1 MTTEVRPRRE
11 VAALASPVGSLVAG
25 EIPTD
30 ALFPYP
36 TFAGGEAR
44 QVRALIASLQDFARE
59 AIDAREIEDR
69 EWIGDEV
76 VRGLGERGLMGLGV
90 PAEYGGEGLSLLGWA
105 HVFEAFGELDPTLAL
120 VVGIHQAIGTR
131 PIVMFGSDEQKERY
145 LPDLA
150 AARRL
155 AAFALTEPGAGSDA
169 AAISTRAV
177 RNGDGSWRLDGEKRY
192 IGNGD
197 KGDVFV
203 VFARCDDGGHVALIV
218 EKGMDGFEPGPR
230 YEMMGLR
237 GNDVRPLRFRG
248 VRVPPEN
255 VLGEPGDG
263 FRIAT
268 KTLELG
274 RLTLAAGDVGCVK
287 RLTERIIGHLV
298 ERRQFDQPLAD
309 FEMVQQKVG
318 WMVSR
323 CFAIEAIAYMT
334 AGLVDRGV
342 SSCSV
347 ESALCKVNAS
357 DFIVGAAA
365 RAFEL
370 RGGEAF
376 MRSEPYEKVLRD
388 TRIFT
393 VFEGSND
400 VLRAFVALRELKRL
414 AGTLAEGAGP
424 TTSNGYGGHAD
435 DDAGLGLLE
444 RGVERLHHVA
454 CELLTTHGFA
464 IRERQFQQRRLAT
477 AIGEA
482 YIQGATI
489 SRARDAS
496 DASER
501 LVAEAACADSRRELH
516 AALDE
521 VEANDDERTA
531 AVARLAFG
539 GQGQRFVADRLAD
552 A

>member
-1 MTTEVRPRRE
+1 MTTKARLRAP
-11 VAALASPVGSLVAG
+11 LAPPVDSLVAG
-25 EIPTD
+25 AIPYD

-36 TFAGGEAR
+36 TPTDDEAAR
-44 QVRALIASLQDFARE
+44 VRELIASLQAFARE
-59 AIDAREIEDR
+59 AIDAREIEAR

-90 PAEYGGEGLSLLGWA
+90 PAEYGGAELSLVGWA

-131 PIVMFGSDEQKERY
+131 PIVMFGSDEQKERL

-177 RNGDGSWRLDGEKRY
+177 RGADGSWRLDGEKRY

-203 VFARCDDGGHVALIV
+203 VFARRDEGDHVALIV
-218 EKGMDGFEPGPR
+218 EKGMDGFEAGPR
-230 YEMMGLR
+230 YDMMGLR

-255 VLGEPGDG
+255 VLGEPGEG

-287 RLTERIIGHLV
+287 RLIEPVVAHV
-298 ERRQFDQPLAD
+298 QQRRQFDRPLASL
-309 FEMVQQKVG
+309 EMVQEKVA
-318 WMVSR
+318 WMLER
-323 CFAIEAIAYMT
+323 CYAIEAAAYVT

-342 SSCSV
+342 SSCSI

-357 DFIVGAAA
+357 DFIVGAAG
-365 RAFEL
+365 RAFDL
-370 RGGEAF
+370 RGGEAY

-388 TRIFT
+388 SRIFT

-400 VLRAFVALRELKRL
+400 VLRAFVALTALKRL
-414 AGTLAEGAGP
+414 AGGSP
-424 TTSNGYGGHAD
+424 TSNGWHGTNPAHSNGHA
-435 DDAGLGLLE
+435 ASRELQALE
-444 RGVERLHHVA
+444 RGVERLHGSA
-454 CELLTTHGFA
+454 RELLAAHGYSV
-464 IRERQFQQRRLAT
+464 RERQFHQRRLAT

-482 YIQGATI
+482 YLQAAVL
-489 SRARDAS
+489 SRARHES
-496 DASER
+496 DASHR
-501 LVAEAACADSRRELH
+501 LVAEAACARSDRQLH

-521 VEANDDERTA
+521 IDANDDERTA
-531 AVARLAFG
+531 SVARLAYEG
-539 GQGQRFVADRLAD
+539 RGYRFVADRLAGLG
-552 A
+552 